1 MWIFLWTMSFNSFML
16 FYFRFALHYAP
27 HVNDA
32 VTRGHAKPR
41 VWARCLISFACLH
54 VRRMGG
60 VRADAR
66 NEPHAPDIHPD

>member
-32 VTRGHAKPR
+32 VTRGYAKPR
-41 VWARCLISFACLH
+41 EVGTLLDSPACTC
-54 VRRMGG
+54 VAWGA
-60 VRADAR
+60 RADAR